1 MELWNRKE
9 LIEVPEVG
17 IGAIRFVYDT
27 AFGRLLAKGILCR
40 KWVSNLYGLWQ
51 KSCLSKGKVK
61 KFMAQYNISVEDCT
75 QQEFPNFNAFFTR
88 KRKVI
93 EDKTAPN
100 ELPAIADSKLSAL
113 PIGPH
118 SRFSVKDVE
127 YTVAELLEDEE
138 LAKTYEGGYCL
149 IFRLAPDDYHRY
161 SFPDRGTAEDTREI
175 KGVLHTVNPI
185 AGTMKVYRRN
195 TRHYTVLHTEHYGE
209 MIQMEVGALLVGKI
223 CNHGHRSFIKLE
235 EKGYFAYGGSTVI
248 LLCKRG
254 KVAIDQDI
262 LDYSAKG
269 IETKVRLGERIGKAL

>member
-1 MELWNRKE
+1 MEVWDRKE

-17 IGAIRFVYDT
+17 IGAIRFVYGT
-27 AFGRLLAKGILCR
+27 VFGRILAKTILCR
-40 KWVSNLYGLWQ
+40 RFVSDIYGWWQ
-51 KSCLSKGKVK
+51 KSSLSKGKVK
-61 KFMAQYNISVEDCT
+61 KFMEEYNISAEDCT
-75 QQEFPNFNAFFTR
+75 EQDFPNFNAFFTR
-88 KRKVI
+88 QRKSVQ
-93 EDKTAPN
+93 DQTAPT
-100 ELPAIADSKLSAL
+100 ELPAVADSKLSAL
-113 PIGPH
+113 PIERN
-118 SRFSVKDVE
+118 SCFTVKDVD
-127 YTVAELLEDEE
+127 YTLAELLEDEG
-138 LAKTYEGGYCL
+138 LAKAYEGGMCL

-195 TRHYTVLHTEHYGE
+195 TRHYTVLRTEHFGE

-223 CNHGHRSFIKLE
+223 CNHGHRSFKKLE

-248 LLCKRG
+248 LLCKKD

-269 IETKVRLGERIGKAL
+269 IETKVHLGERIGQAL